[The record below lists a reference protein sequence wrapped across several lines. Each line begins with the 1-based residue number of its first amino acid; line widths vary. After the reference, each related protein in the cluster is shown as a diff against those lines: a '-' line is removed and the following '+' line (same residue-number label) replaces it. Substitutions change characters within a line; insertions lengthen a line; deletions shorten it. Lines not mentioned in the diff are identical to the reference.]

1 VRLDGAR
8 VCVAGLGVTGPSAAR
23 ALAARGARVVAVD
36 ARETLREQAVADEL
50 RGLGVE
56 VRLGPA
62 AVELLPDGVEL
73 VVTSPGWRPGQP
85 LLAAAA
91 VAGVP
96 VWGDVELAWRLRPA
110 GQPWLGVTGTNGKTT
125 TVQMLAAILGAA
137 GLRAVAAGNVGLP
150 VLDAAL
156 ASPAYDVIAVEL
168 SSFQLHWTSTVALQ
182 AGALLNLAPDH
193 LDWHGS
199 MTAYASDKAAV
210 WRGGAVAVL
219 NADDPAVLALAA
231 TEATGPTI
239 GFTLGEPGPGQ
250 LGVRDGT
257 LLERAYRPASGAAS
271 SATGGG
277 AGTVGAGASGTKDV
291 VLAEVTDVRPAAPH
305 NVANALA
312 AAALARS
319 LDHAGLV
326 AVPPEAVRAGL
337 RAFDPGAHRIAP
349 VGTVDGVDW
358 VDDSKATNP
367 HAAAASL
374 QAFDRVVWVAG
385 GLAKGATFDELVEGA
400 AGRLRGA
407 VLIGQDRALIA
418 EALARHAPE
427 IPVVEVAATDTGAMD
442 AAALMDE
449 VVRAAAT
456 LARPGDT
463 VLLAPACASMDQF
476 RDYAERG
483 DSFAAA
489 VARLAGGQ
497 PR

>member
-1 VRLDGAR
+1 
-8 VCVAGLGVTGPSAAR
+8 
-23 ALAARGARVVAVD
+23 
-36 ARETLREQAVADEL
+36 
-50 RGLGVE
+50 
-56 VRLGPA
+56 
-62 AVELLPDGVEL
+62 
-73 VVTSPGWRPGQP
+73 
-85 LLAAAA
+85 
-91 VAGVP
+91 
-96 VWGDVELAWRLRPA
+96 
-110 GQPWLGVTGTNGKTT
+110 
-125 TVQMLAAILGAA
+125 
-137 GLRAVAAGNVGLP
+137 VAAGNVGLP

-156 ASPAYDVIAVEL
+156 AEPAYDVIAVEL
-168 SSFQLHWTSTVALQ
+168 SSFQLHWTSTVALH

-199 MTAYASDKAAV
+199 MTAYASDKTAV

-231 TEATGPTI
+231 TEATGPTV
-239 GFTLGEPGPGQ
+239 GFTLGEPAPGQ

-257 LLERAYRPASGAAS
+257 LLERAYSPASGAAS
-271 SATGGG
+271 RATGGEG
-277 AGTVGAGASGTKDV
+277 VTET

-319 LDHAGLV
+319 LHHAGLV

-337 RAFDPGAHRIAP
+337 RAFDPGAHRIAA

-427 IPVVEVAATDTGAMD
+427 IPVVEVAAPDTGAMD

-489 VARLAGGQ
+489 VARMAGGQ